1 MDKFFENMDKRFN
14 SIETEL
20 DYNYTKDSWESAQ
33 NMLDDDF
40 LDSSFIEAA
49 EFSAVTPDIN
59 FESIDDAFLD
69 DVFVDASSTAKASY
83 TSQFFNDFKNN
94 EENLVQNDSF
104 VSASNASKASY
115 QTEYWNDADIALQNE
130 GLHHEY
136 KAKYWAE
143 AEKLLAKDKRKGFF
157 WLWSSVAT
165 FLLLVSGIGLNFT
178 TSNLSSNTTIDK
190 EQYNTTERTEKQL
203 QLKNEKINTN
213 LTSALAVSTSEIEH
227 TKQNNDNDND
237 KLKISSTTSSL
248 PKLIESNT
256 LLNRH
261 SNKSI
266 QNTPTNS
273 ASSVISKTVTSEN
286 LNKSNSSITHST
298 IKNIEDNDLESTTT
312 TKIKSQKIN
321 LIALSNSINTPQT
334 IEFPPALI
342 KPKHLIGIKLE
353 KGIGNVFTEN
363 KTTFSARD
371 ALYIDYRFVPAKKLR
386 QFEFGFESGIYHMN
400 LDNLE
405 FEQNYSVYRNHGE
418 VDYYWSKMTYEDLIF
433 LSSSINIFYSIN
445 AKHKIKIAAGF
456 DKLITSKIDMTYKS
470 NFENPA
476 ESNNGEWGINK
487 GINTLDFTF
496 GMGYE
501 FEINSKFSFVFDTKF
516 GTLDKTN
523 NDYLRN
529 TKMNRDIS
537 LLLGLKYTIFEKR

>member
-1 MDKFFENMDKRFN
+1 M
-14 SIETEL
+14 
-20 DYNYTKDSWESAQ
+20 
-33 NMLDDDF
+33 
-40 LDSSFIEAA
+40 
-49 EFSAVTPDIN
+49 
-59 FESIDDAFLD
+59 
-69 DVFVDASSTAKASY
+69 
-83 TSQFFNDFKNN
+83 
-94 EENLVQNDSF
+94 
-104 VSASNASKASY
+104 
-115 QTEYWNDADIALQNE
+115 
-130 GLHHEY
+130 
-136 KAKYWAE
+136 
-143 AEKLLAKDKRKGFF
+143 
-157 WLWSSVAT
+157 
-165 FLLLVSGIGLNFT
+165 
-178 TSNLSSNTTIDK
+178 
-190 EQYNTTERTEKQL
+190 
-203 QLKNEKINTN
+203 
-213 LTSALAVSTSEIEH
+213 
-227 TKQNNDNDND
+227 
-237 KLKISSTTSSL
+237 
-248 PKLIESNT
+248 
-256 LLNRH
+256 
-261 SNKSI
+261 
-266 QNTPTNS
+266 
-273 ASSVISKTVTSEN
+273 
-286 LNKSNSSITHST
+286 
-298 IKNIEDNDLESTTT
+298 
-312 TKIKSQKIN
+312 
-321 LIALSNSINTPQT
+321 
-334 IEFPPALI
+334 
-342 KPKHLIGIKLE
+342 E

-529 TKMNRDIS
+529 TKNSRMIKAQNISGNTTNNEQQEVKNTPPQVTAPKAWTPYGNLTITYIETNGNSIS
-537 LLLGLKYTIFEKR
+537 LSDNTTWIIAPNGRFTVRNWHRGDVIKIEKDSQINSSYPFIMQLSTGMGSIRVKPVEETK